1 MKALGVDRQAGT
13 RLVGVYQRT
22 GKERG
27 VRAPHLPLRHGCPD
41 GRNQSVHVH
50 SHRLACSKMPA
61 ALVPTISPA
70 FFRCSL
76 LLRLGP
82 LMVQHL
88 LMGYPVGGVGLVHL
102 VEQHVQPRMDLGV
115 GRGFLGVDQR
125 GRGWRARAQGPL
137 PAAGALP
144 EVRDGAR
151 LGRNSRHCRLYRKM
165 AGHADGTAV
174 AHMRTPIRVP
184 YIYSLA
190 KEPSRP

>member
-1 MKALGVDRQAGT
+1 M
-13 RLVGVYQRT
+13 
-22 GKERG
+22 
-27 VRAPHLPLRHGCPD
+27 HG
-41 GRNQSVHVH
+41 
-50 SHRLACSKMPA
+50 LASSKMLA

-70 FFRCSL
+70 FSRRSP
-76 LLRLGP
+76 LLRLLGP
-82 LMVQHL
+82 LVVQHL
-88 LMGYPVGGVGLVHL
+88 LMGCPVGGVGQVHQ

-115 GRGFLGVDQR
+115 GRGFLGADER

-151 LGRNSRHCRLYRKM
+151 LGSNSRHYRLCIGRWWDM
-165 AGHADGTAV
+165 RMGTAV
-174 AHMRTPIRVP
+174 AHMRTPIRLP